1 MIAELGSFSLMV
13 ALAVALVQG
22 ILPIVGAARGNAAWM
37 RLARPAARALFVLVV
52 VVPGDL
58 VSAR

>member
-37 RLARPAARALFVLVV
+37 GLARPAARALFALVV
-52 VVPGDL
+52 V
-58 VSAR
+58 AAA